1 MYLGIGA
8 YAFIMG
14 IISGYPVGAKI
25 VTEFRKNADCSKA
38 EAERLLA
45 FTNNS
50 GPLFIIGTVG
60 VSMFGNTLIG
70 LLLFITHILSCI
82 IVGFLFRFWKYNDKE
97 FLSSKN
103 SSLPSKSI
111 VTFSNLGEILATSIM
126 NSVNT
131 VVMIGG
137 FVILFSVILSIL
149 NNSGLLDIICKTIY
163 PLFNMLNIDIDFV
176 KPTISGFI
184 ELTNGLNTLSYIHT
198 KSFSILITFASF
210 ILGFGGISVMLQ
222 VLSITSKTDIS
233 IRAYIIGKLLQGI
246 IAAILTYLIIHIF
259 PIFNLDLVAIF
270 SNNVNELSAFNA
282 YINPYNIFIL
292 LLIIITTTFIIFNRK
307 KYKFYKG

>member
-131 VVMIGG
+131 VVM
-137 FVILFSVILSIL
+137 LSL
-149 NNSGLLDIICKTIY
+149 
-163 PLFNMLNIDIDFV
+163 
-176 KPTISGFI
+176 
-184 ELTNGLNTLSYIHT
+184 
-198 KSFSILITFASF
+198 
-210 ILGFGGISVMLQ
+210 
-222 VLSITSKTDIS
+222 
-233 IRAYIIGKLLQGI
+233 
-246 IAAILTYLIIHIF
+246 IHI
-259 PIFNLDLVAIF
+259 
-270 SNNVNELSAFNA
+270 
-282 YINPYNIFIL
+282 
-292 LLIIITTTFIIFNRK
+292 
-307 KYKFYKG
+307 